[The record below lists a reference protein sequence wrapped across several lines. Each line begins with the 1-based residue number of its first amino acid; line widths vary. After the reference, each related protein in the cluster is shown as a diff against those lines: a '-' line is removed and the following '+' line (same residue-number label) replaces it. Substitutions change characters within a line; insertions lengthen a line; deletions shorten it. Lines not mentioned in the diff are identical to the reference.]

1 MTSLHRL
8 SALVL
13 TLILL
18 AATSVRA
25 QFPGRHWETLSAE
38 EAEEAGWDRDRLS
51 KAREFAAAL
60 KTDAV
65 VIVTRGKIL
74 DAWGAVDR
82 KFNVHS
88 IRKSFL
94 GALCG
99 IQVAEGRLD
108 LNATMGQLG
117 IDDNEPVL
125 SEAEKGATVLQL
137 LQARSGIYHPAL
149 YETKGMKARRP
160 ERFSHAPGTFW
171 YYNNWDFNALGT
183 IYEKAAQT
191 GIYEDFQ
198 QRIATPIGMEDY
210 SVKDGKYVTGKD
222 SIHRAYPFRMTAR
235 DMARFGLLFLRQGK
249 WGERQIVP
257 AAWVRDSV
265 TAWSATGAGGGGYGY
280 LWWTEKDGSY
290 SARGAGGHYILVI
303 PQRDVVIVH
312 RVNTDIGGRS
322 VAGGEFD
329 GLVRRILAAQSRP

>member
-1 MTSLHRL
+1 MISLHRL
-8 SALVL
+8 PSTVLV
-13 TLILL
+13 LILL
-18 AATSVRA
+18 AAKPVWA
-25 QFPGRHWETLSAE
+25 QFPGKHWETLSTE
-38 EAEEAGWDRDRLS
+38 ETVAAGWDRDKLNE
-51 KAREFAAAL
+51 AREFAATL

-65 VIVTRGKIL
+65 MIVTRGKIL
-74 DAWGAVDR
+74 DAWGAVDQ

-94 GALCG
+94 SALCG

-117 IDDNEPVL
+117 IDDNEPTL
-125 SEAEKGATVLQL
+125 SEIEKGATVLQL

-160 ERFSHAPGTFW
+160 ERFSHAPGAFW

-183 IYEKAAQT
+183 IYEKVAQT

-198 QRIATPIGMEDY
+198 RRIATPVGMEDY
-210 SVKDGKYVTGKD
+210 TVTDGKYVTGKD

-249 WGERQIVP
+249 WRESQIVP
-257 AAWVRDSV
+257 AAWVKDSV
-265 TAWSATGAGGGGYGY
+265 TPWSSTGSGYGYGY
-280 LWWTEKDGSY
+280 LWWMGKDGSF
-290 SARGAGGHYILVI
+290 SAQGAGGHHIVVI
-303 PQRDVVIVH
+303 PKRDVVIVH
-312 RVNTDIGGRS
+312 RVNTDISGRS
-322 VAGGEFD
+322 VASAEFV
-329 GLVRRILAAQSRP
+329 GLVRRILAAQAFE